1 MKKTILLI
9 MMIFSSFVFGN
20 SFEKSF
26 GERIT
31 DRIKFGMTKEE
42 FSRSVSKAP
51 LSNSH
56 SKLEGN
62 LCYPSL
68 LSKAPLSNSHD
79 DGRYAVYYYSGV
91 EDPLG
96 IPRNLTSFN
105 YVDNRLV
112 SAIFDSQTTEEE
124 HKKIVKAYSKNQSKL
139 SKEKMKKMETETAL
153 LLYNDKK
160 TIEVYRM
167 LDHTFIIVQAAT
179 QEGVKNKIRSF
190 QKL

>member
-56 SKLEGN
+56 DN
-62 LCYPSL
+62 
-68 LSKAPLSNSHD
+68 
-79 DGRYAVYYYSGV
+79 GRYAVYYYSGV

-179 QEGVKNKIRSF
+179 QEGIENKIRSF

>member
-1 MKKTILLI
+1 MKKIILLI

-26 GERIT
+26 GENIT
-31 DRIKFGMTKEE
+31 ARIKFGMTKEE
-42 FSRSVSKAP
+42 FSRSVSKT
-51 LSNSH
+51 
-56 SKLEGN
+56 
-62 LCYPSL
+62 
-68 LSKAPLSNSHD
+68 PLSNSHD
-79 DGRYAVYYYSGV
+79 NGEYAVYYYSGL

-96 IPRNLTSFN
+96 VARDLTSFN

-124 HKKIVKAYSKNQSKL
+124 HKKIVKAYSKNQNKL
-139 SKEKMKKMETETAL
+139 SREKMKKMETETAL

-179 QEGVKNKIRSF
+179 KESIANKIRSF
-190 QKL
+190 

>member
-42 FSRSVSKAP
+42 FSRSVSKA
-51 LSNSH
+51 S
-56 SKLEGN
+56 
-62 LCYPSL
+62 
-68 LSKAPLSNSHD
+68 LSNSHD
-79 DGRYAVYYYSGV
+79 NGEYAVYYYSGL

-96 IPRNLTSFN
+96 VARDLTSFN

-124 HKKIVKAYSKNQSKL
+124 HKKIVKAYSKNQNKL
-139 SKEKMKKMETETAL
+139 SREKMKKMETETAL

-179 QEGVKNKIRSF
+179 QEGVENKIRSF

>member
-51 LSNSH
+51 LSNSYD
-56 SKLEGN
+56 N
-62 LCYPSL
+62 
-68 LSKAPLSNSHD
+68 
-79 DGRYAVYYYSGV
+79 GRYAVYYYSGV

-112 SAIFDSQTTEEE
+112 SAIFDSQTT
-124 HKKIVKAYSKNQSKL
+124 
-139 SKEKMKKMETETAL
+139 
-153 LLYNDKK
+153 
-160 TIEVYRM
+160 
-167 LDHTFIIVQAAT
+167 
-179 QEGVKNKIRSF
+179 
-190 QKL
+190 

>member
-9 MMIFSSFVFGN
+9 MMIFSSFIFGN
-20 SFEKSF
+20 SIEKSF

-42 FSRSVSKAP
+42 FRKSVSKT
-51 LSNSH
+51 
-56 SKLEGN
+56 
-62 LCYPSL
+62 
-68 LSKAPLSNSHD
+68 PLSNSHD
-79 DGRYAVYYYSGV
+79 NGEYAVYYYSGL

-96 IPRNLTSFN
+96 VPRVLTSFSF
-105 YVDNRLV
+105 VENRLV

-139 SKEKMKKMETETAL
+139 SKEKMKKMEKETAL

-167 LDHTFIIVQAAT
+167 LDHTFIVVQTAT
-179 QEGVKNKIRSF
+179 PESVANKIRSF

>member
-56 SKLEGN
+56 
-62 LCYPSL
+62 
-68 LSKAPLSNSHD
+68 D
-79 DGRYAVYYYSGV
+79 TGRYAVYYYSGV

-139 SKEKMKKMETETAL
+139 SKEKMKKMEKETAL

-179 QEGVKNKIRSF
+179 KESIANKIRSF
-190 QKL
+190 

>member
-68 LSKAPLSNSHD
+68 VSKAPLSNSYD
-79 DGRYAVYYYSGV
+79 NGRYAVYYYSGV

-124 HKKIVKAYSKNQSKL
+124 HKKIVKAYSKNQSNFRMASSICCGSVFEEKR
-139 SKEKMKKMETETAL
+139 SKTCPSRPMRNLAKFHSTRFPSGP
-153 LLYNDKK
+153 D
-160 TIEVYRM
+160 
-167 LDHTFIIVQAAT
+167 FW
-179 QEGVKNKIRSF
+179 SF
-190 QKL
+190 NQT

>member
-42 FSRSVSKAP
+42 FSRSVSKA
-51 LSNSH
+51 
-56 SKLEGN
+56 
-62 LCYPSL
+62 
-68 LSKAPLSNSHD
+68 ALSNSHD

-139 SKEKMKKMETETAL
+139 SKEKMKKMEKETAL

-179 QEGVKNKIRSF
+179 KESIANKIRSF
-190 QKL
+190 

>member
-68 LSKAPLSNSHD
+68 VSKAPLSNSHD
-79 DGRYAVYYYSGV
+79 NGRYAVYYYSGV

-112 SAIFDSQTTEEE
+112 SAIFDSQTTE
-124 HKKIVKAYSKNQSKL
+124 
-139 SKEKMKKMETETAL
+139 
-153 LLYNDKK
+153 
-160 TIEVYRM
+160 
-167 LDHTFIIVQAAT
+167 
-179 QEGVKNKIRSF
+179 
-190 QKL
+190 

>member
-68 LSKAPLSNSHD
+68 VSKAPLSNSHD
-79 DGRYAVYYYSGV
+79 N
-91 EDPLG
+91 G
-96 IPRNLTSFN
+96 I
-105 YVDNRLV
+105 
-112 SAIFDSQTTEEE
+112 
-124 HKKIVKAYSKNQSKL
+124 
-139 SKEKMKKMETETAL
+139 
-153 LLYNDKK
+153 
-160 TIEVYRM
+160 
-167 LDHTFIIVQAAT
+167 
-179 QEGVKNKIRSF
+179 
-190 QKL
+190 

>member
-42 FSRSVSKAP
+42 FSRSVSKTP

-68 LSKAPLSNSHD
+68 VSKAPLSNSHD
-79 DGRYAVYYYSGV
+79 NGRYAVYYYSGV

-112 SAIFDSQTTEEE
+112 SAIFDSQTTG
-124 HKKIVKAYSKNQSKL
+124 